1 MQDPLAFCE
10 FTFQFYFRAMFW
22 FKVNVSRVRLA
33 VIKFRMGGLHL
44 AAIDSDLYPAP
55 LKLTPRT

>member
-1 MQDPLAFCE
+1 
-10 FTFQFYFRAMFW
+10 MFW